1 MKFTKYINSQAF
13 PNYNQVEEKDC
24 GPTCLK
30 IIAKHYGKLLN
41 IQTLRNLSE
50 TTREGSSLLN
60 LSDAAEKIGFRS
72 LGVKLDLGQ
81 LQEAP
86 LPCVLHW
93 NNDHYVVL
101 YKCPLTPKVGILRGL
116 FKQNT
121 NYLISDPAIGL
132 IEYTQEEFLKFW
144 IGNNAT
150 ETTEEGI
157 TLLLEP
163 TPKFYSPVAH
173 KGGKVDVEIDDEKSF
188 FESPL
193 WGLGAYI
200 LPYKS
205 FIIQLSIGL
214 LAGSLLQL
222 VFPFLTQSVVDVG
235 IQNQNISFVYMVLMA
250 QLFLFFGRTALELIR
265 SWILLHLSARINISL
280 ISDFFIKLMNLPIS
294 FFDVRMTGDIMQR
307 INDHH
312 RIERILT
319 TSSLDV
325 LFSLINMVIMGGV
338 LAYYNLKIFA
348 VFFAGSL
355 LYFVWVTLFL
365 KRRAKLDY
373 KRFAEVSQEQ
383 SKVIE
388 LINGM
393 QEIKLHNAE
402 KQKRWGWEFI
412 QARLFKVSIKGMVLE
427 QTQTIGSNFINEL
440 KNIIII
446 FLSAKLVI
454 DGQITLGMMLAIS
467 SIVGNLNGP
476 IVQLINFIREAQDAK
491 ISLAR
496 LSEIHEKEDEVQND
510 DEKTNDIPENADLV
524 LKDVSFRY
532 IGSDINVLDNLNLTI
547 PSNKI
552 TAIVG
557 TSGSGKTTLMKLL
570 LKFYEPNSGEISLSP
585 ALSKGEGVEPQSD
598 ANEFSDDTIQN
609 NIHNNLSSVTSPSPL
624 GKVGLGLI
632 SQKPWRNHIGSV
644 MQEGYIFSDTIANNI
659 AIGVDIIDKKRL
671 LYAADVANI
680 KDFIEDYPLGF
691 NTKIGMEGVGM
702 STGQKQRLLI
712 ARAVYKNPEML
723 FFDEATSALDANNEK
738 EIMRKLDIFFKNKT
752 VVVIAHRLSTVMNA
766 DQIVVLEKGKIIEI
780 GNHESLVAKK
790 GSYFELVRNQL
801 QLGS

>member
-1 MKFTKYINSQAF
+1 MAKF
-13 PNYNQVEEKDC
+13 PNYIQIDTKDC

-30 IIAKHYGKLLN
+30 IISKYYGKIVN
-41 IQTLRNLSE
+41 IQQLRELSE
-50 TTREGSSLLN
+50 TTREGSNLLI
-60 LSDAAEKIGFRS
+60 LSEAAERIGFRT
-72 LGVKLDLGQ
+72 LGVKIDLET
-81 LQEAP
+81 LKEP
-86 LPCVLHW
+86 ELPFILHW
-93 NNDHYVVL
+93 NKFHYVVL
-101 YKCPLTPKVGILRGL
+101 YKIKKNRYYV
-116 FKQNT
+116 
-121 NYLISDPAIGL
+121 SDPSFGL
-132 IEYTQEEFLKFW
+132 INYSKQEFLKFW

-157 TLLLEP
+157 ALLLEP
-163 TPKFYSPVAH
+163 TPKFYDSVFD
-173 KGGKVDVEIDDEKSF
+173 KVDKKGFGFSLLF
-188 FESPL
+188 K
-193 WGLGAYI
+193 YI
-200 LPYKS
+200 FPYKS
-205 FIIQLSIGL
+205 FVIQLIISL
-214 LAGSLLQL
+214 LTGSLLQL
-222 VFPFLTQSVVDVG
+222 IFPFLTQSIVDVG
-235 IQNQNISFVYMVLMA
+235 IQNQNINFIYLILFA
-250 QLFLFFGRTALELIR
+250 QLFLFIGKTALEFIR
-265 SWILLHLSARINISL
+265 SWILLHLSTRINISL

-312 RIERILT
+312 RIEKILT

-325 LFSLINMVIMGGV
+325 LFSLINMFIMGAV

-348 VFFAGSL
+348 IFFIGSFF
-355 LYFVWVTLFL
+355 YFLWVILFL
-365 KRRAKLDY
+365 KRRKELDY

-402 KQKRWGWEFI
+402 KQKRWGWEYI
-412 QARLFKVSIKGMVLE
+412 QARLFKVSMKGLVLE
-427 QTQTIGSNFINEL
+427 QTQNIGSNFINEL

-467 SIVGNLNGP
+467 SIVGSLNGP
-476 IVQLINFIREAQDAK
+476 ILQLINFIREAQDAK

-496 LSEIHEKEDEVQND
+496 LSEIHEKEDEIQQEESQTHEIPKD
-510 DEKTNDIPENADLV
+510 ADIVIKNL
-524 LKDVSFRY
+524 SFRY
-532 IGSDINVLDNLNLTI
+532 IGSDHSVLEGLNLTI
-547 PSNKI
+547 PANKV

-570 LKFYEPNSGEISLSP
+570 LKFYEPNSGTISLAIKKDEIASYL
-585 ALSKGEGVEPQSD
+585 AMTDLKNVAQKTWRS
-598 ANEFSDDTIQN
+598 
-609 NIHNNLSSVTSPSPL
+609 H
-624 GKVGLGLI
+624 VGT
-632 SQKPWRNHIGSV
+632 V

-659 AIGVDIIDKKRL
+659 AIGVDIIDKERL
-671 LYAADVANI
+671 VYAADVANI
-680 KDFIEDYPLGF
+680 KEFIQNYPLGY

-738 EIMRKLDIFFKNKT
+738 EIMQKLDIFFKNKT

-766 DQIVVLEKGKIIEI
+766 DQIVVLEKGKIVEI
-780 GNHESLVAKK
+780 GNHNELVKLK
-790 GSYFELVRNQL
+790 GSYYELVRNQL
-801 QLGS
+801 QLGT